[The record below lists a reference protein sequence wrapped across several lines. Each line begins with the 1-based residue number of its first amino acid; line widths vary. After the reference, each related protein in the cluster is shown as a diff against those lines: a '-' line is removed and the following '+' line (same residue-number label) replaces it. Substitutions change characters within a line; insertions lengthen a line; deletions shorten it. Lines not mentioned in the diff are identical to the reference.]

1 MSDINTKDTILNPY
15 SLPCFSTNA
24 ILMISDIAFKIDKE
38 GTEDD
43 DANVPVWV
51 VDNLVKK

>member
-1 MSDINTKDTILNPY
+1 
-15 SLPCFSTNA
+15 
-24 ILMISDIAFKIDKE
+24 MISDIAFKIDKAR
-38 GTEDD
+38 TEAD